1 MDAQPQPGGL
11 AGQEHPAGLVLV
23 EGALLAKDVGPADV
37 GPDGGEH
44 RPADQLRVFLRVHP
58 GGHKVRAQV
67 GHLVRHGGGDAGAAG
82 LVLEVQAVAGF
93 GLQVGGA
100 LRHGLRDAA
109 HRQPG
114 EVEVAR
120 APGGAGGDGDPAG
133 AVALPR
139 HPGLE
144 LGSAVPREDQ
154 VRVRI
159 DPARQERPA
168 PGVHGIV
175 GRRSVG
181 RGAEPGNPLPLDHH
195 RRVAEDA
202 VFRVLGHQFGDVG
215 DQGTH
220 GSILQRR
227 MDQRVAASASAVRDA
242 GLASWTGHSRGTA
255 VGRASLAGEDQPGG
269 QFRDAG

>member
-1 MDAQPQPGGL
+1 MVHAGGADFHRQPDAGALAELVAVDAQPQPGGL

-37 GPDGGEH
+37 GPDCGEH

-58 GGHKVRAQV
+58 GGHEVRPQV

-114 EVEVAR
+114 QVEVAR

-133 AVALPR
+133 AVAFVPPSGPR
-139 HPGLE
+139 TRPCGPPRRSGACGSRPSPAGAPGPRRPPVRPRP
-144 LGSAVPREDQ
+144 GRRPRGRARKSAPPRSPPPRRGGRGVPRPGSS
-154 VRVRI
+154 VRRY
-159 DPARQERPA
+159 
-168 PGVHGIV
+168 
-175 GRRSVG
+175 
-181 RGAEPGNPLPLDHH
+181 
-195 RRVAEDA
+195 
-202 VFRVLGHQFGDVG
+202 
-215 DQGTH
+215 
-220 GSILQRR
+220 
-227 MDQRVAASASAVRDA
+227 
-242 GLASWTGHSRGTA
+242 W
-255 VGRASLAGEDQPGG
+255 
-269 QFRDAG
+269 